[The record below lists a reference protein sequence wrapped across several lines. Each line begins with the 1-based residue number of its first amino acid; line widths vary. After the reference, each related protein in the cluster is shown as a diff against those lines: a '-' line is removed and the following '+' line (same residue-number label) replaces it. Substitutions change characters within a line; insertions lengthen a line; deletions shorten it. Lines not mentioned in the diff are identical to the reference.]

1 MLKSEMELPVLLSC
15 TLSSIFNLNKLT
27 NRAAE
32 ILKEVKPFVEEGVGS
47 HIIIKGLKAARD
59 LVSLLL
65 ESSDIADR
73 LGSTED
79 QRNRRH
85 NRQD

>member
-15 TLSSIFNLNKLT
+15 ALSSIFKLNKLT

-65 ESSDIADR
+65 ES
-73 LGSTED
+73 GT
-79 QRNRRH
+79 
-85 NRQD
+85 

>member
-15 TLSSIFNLNKLT
+15 TLSSIFNLDKLT

-65 ESSDIADR
+65 ES
-73 LGSTED
+73 GT
-79 QRNRRH
+79 
-85 NRQD
+85 

>member
-1 MLKSEMELPVLLSC
+1 VY
-15 TLSSIFNLNKLT
+15 KLT
-27 NRAAE
+27 TRAAE

-65 ESSDIADR
+65 ESR
-73 LGSTED
+73 T
-79 QRNRRH
+79 
-85 NRQD
+85 

>member
-15 TLSSIFNLNKLT
+15 ALSSIFKLNKLT

-73 LGSTED
+73 IGSTED
-79 QRNRRH
+79 QRDRRH
-85 NRQD
+85 DRQD

>member
-15 TLSSIFNLNKLT
+15 TLSSIFKLNKLT

-59 LVSLLL
+59 LVSVL
-65 ESSDIADR
+65 SNS
-73 LGSTED
+73 
-79 QRNRRH
+79 
-85 NRQD
+85 